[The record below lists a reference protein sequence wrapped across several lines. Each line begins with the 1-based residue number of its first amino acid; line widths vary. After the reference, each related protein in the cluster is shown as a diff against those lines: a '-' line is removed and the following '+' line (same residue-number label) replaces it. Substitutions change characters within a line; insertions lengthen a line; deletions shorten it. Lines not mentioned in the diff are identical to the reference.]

1 MNTVPVALWRLLV
14 AASAAAGVVL
24 AAREY
29 DVWWTAL
36 SQLSNLAVAVCFLA
50 LALREPRSPWLR
62 GALTTLMVLVGLAY
76 VPMQN
81 GNLWHAWS
89 LLEHVVTPSL
99 VVLDF
104 VLVGRNHHAVRWW
117 HPLSWLVPP
126 TAYLL
131 WYVGDDLAVY
141 AALDAAHP
149 AQFGQRIGVLLGLLL
164 STGFAL
170 YALGRRRVPTADL
183 TNA

>member
-1 MNTVPVALWRLLV
+1 MNSAPVALWRLLIAAC
-14 AASAAAGVVL
+14 AASGVVL

-36 SQLSNLAVAVCFLA
+36 SQLANLAVAVCFLG
-50 LALREPRSPWLR
+50 LAVREPRSPWLR
-62 GALTTLMVLVGLAY
+62 GALTTLMVLVGVAY

-81 GNLWHAWS
+81 GNLGQAWS
-89 LLEHVVTPSL
+89 LLEHVVTPTL

-104 VLVGRNHHAVRWW
+104 VLVGRNHHQVRWW

-131 WYVGDDLAVY
+131 WYVGGDLAVY
-141 AALDAAHP
+141 GALDAGRP
-149 AQFGQRIGVLLGLLL
+149 AEFGQRVTALLGLLL
-164 STGFAL
+164 ATGYGL
-170 YALGRRRVPTADL
+170 YRLGLTRRVSSEPL
-183 TNA
+183 

>member
-1 MNTVPVALWRLLV
+1 
-14 AASAAAGVVL
+14 
-24 AAREY
+24 
-29 DVWWTAL
+29 
-36 SQLSNLAVAVCFLA
+36 
-50 LALREPRSPWLR
+50 
-62 GALTTLMVLVGLAY
+62 
-76 VPMQN
+76 MQN

-131 WYVGDDLAVY
+131 WYVGDHLAVY

-164 STGFAL
+164 TTGFAL